1 MIQTEKV
8 EMTQEEYELINEFVT
23 KHFGITFPEH
33 KKVILES
40 RLRPRLQALRLRTY
54 MDYYLR
60 LQFDPKAEL
69 SMLAVQ
75 LTNNESYFFRETKQ
89 FDSLFGSVFDELK
102 ASALLPGPLRFLCAG
117 CSSGEEPYTLRIY
130 SLEHQ
135 RKSGGE
141 LPQISAVDLD
151 PQRLA
156 MAQVAEYGMR
166 SMRAINEAQ
175 IARYFTRVSTE
186 RFLLNPEYRQG
197 IDFALANILDLTTF
211 RKAIAYDVIFC
222 RNVLIYF
229 SDEAFHKTITNFA
242 RCLRPGGLLFLGHSE
257 TIIGQSHHFE
267 PVRLDSCLAYRRL
280 ARD

>member
-1 MIQTEKV
+1 MLQTEKI
-8 EMTQEEYELINEFVT
+8 EMTKEEYELINEFVT

-33 KKVILES
+33 KKMIFES
-40 RLRPRLQALRLRTY
+40 RLRPRLQALRLQTY

-75 LTNNESYFFRETKQ
+75 LTNNESYFFREIKQ
-89 FDSLFGSVFDELK
+89 FDSLFGPIFNELK
-102 ASALLPGPLRFLCAG
+102 ASAPYPGPLRFLCAG

-130 SLEHQ
+130 SMENQ
-135 RKSGGE
+135 RKHRGE
-141 LPQISAVDLD
+141 LPQISAIDLD

-156 MAQVAEYGMR
+156 MAQVAEYGLR
-166 SMRAINEAQ
+166 SMRSLNEQQ
-175 IARYFTRVSTE
+175 IARYFSRVSPE
-186 RFLLNPEYRQG
+186 RFLLNAEYRQG
-197 IDFALANILDLTTF
+197 IDFSLANILDLATF
-211 RKAIAYDVIFC
+211 RKTLPYDAIFC

-257 TIIGQSHHFE
+257 TIIGQSRHFE

-280 ARD
+280 AGD

>member
-1 MIQTEKV
+1 MIQPEKI
-8 EMTQEEYELINEFVT
+8 EMTKEEYELINEFVT

-33 KKVILES
+33 KKMIFES
-40 RLRPRLQALRLRTY
+40 RLRPRLQALRLQTY

-89 FDSLFGSVFDELK
+89 FDSLFGSIFDELK
-102 ASALLPGPLRFLCAG
+102 ASSLFPGPLRFLCAG
-117 CSSGEEPYTLRIY
+117 CSSGDEPYTLRIY
-130 SLEHQ
+130 SMEHR
-135 RKSGGE
+135 RKFGGE

-166 SMRAINEAQ
+166 SMRALNEAQ
-175 IARYFTRVSTE
+175 IARYFTRIAPE
-186 RFLLNPEYRQG
+186 RFLLNSEYRQG
-197 IDFALANILDLTTF
+197 IDFALANLLDLATF
-211 RKAIAYDVIFC
+211 RKAMAYDVIFC

-257 TIIGQSHHFE
+257 TILGQSHHFE

-280 ARD
+280 ACD